1 MLFERPPRDPG
12 ITRYCHMCNS
22 GPYNIATESG
32 CTNVLGGRQCDH
44 VFCGYCRTDAGF
56 RSRTSRGRRT
66 DKLKRSPSPRADPNI
81 QHVNT
86 SPPNSQPSGPHSSA
100 ENLVSEN
107 QVINI
112 TAPATA
118 QPPHIQLN
126 HQHPVLLRSESTYS
140 PYYQQYTRFQRSFR
154 RFLKLVRTCHTL
166 IFLGVLTIIGS
177 LGAALWRSVAY
188 DDIQGGFSLAQYILG
203 VGVFVIGC
211 IVAIHAGHVLAG
223 SSNTI
228 VGEIF
233 GASLYCN
240 IHF

>member
-1 MLFERPPRDPG
+1 MGFERPRRDPG
-12 ITRYCHMCNS
+12 TTWYCHICNS
-22 GPYNIATESG
+22 GPYSMATQQVCLSG
-32 CTNVLGGRQCDH
+32 LQCGH
-44 VFCGYCRTDAGF
+44 VFCGYCRTDAGVL
-56 RSRTSRGRRT
+56 SRTSKGRSRA
-66 DKLKRSPSPRADPNI
+66 DKLQESPSPRADPNI

-126 HQHPVLLRSESTYS
+126 HQHPGLPLSESAYS
-140 PYYQQYTRFQRSFR
+140 PYYEQYTRFQRSFR

-177 LGAALWRSVAY
+177 LGPALWRSVAY

-211 IVAIHAGHVLAG
+211 IVAIH
-223 SSNTI
+223 SRTCTCW
-228 VGEIF
+228 E
-233 GASLYCN
+233 
-240 IHF
+240 